1 MSKGDGPTKEGR
13 RMNCAFCGMFIIDDA
28 EMNDE
33 DKVWRYLCFHVW
45 QHHDERDVGIS
56 LRQTLRHGP
65 QGEEE

>member
-1 MSKGDGPTKEGR
+1 
-13 RMNCAFCGMFIIDDA
+13 MNCAFCGMFIIDDA